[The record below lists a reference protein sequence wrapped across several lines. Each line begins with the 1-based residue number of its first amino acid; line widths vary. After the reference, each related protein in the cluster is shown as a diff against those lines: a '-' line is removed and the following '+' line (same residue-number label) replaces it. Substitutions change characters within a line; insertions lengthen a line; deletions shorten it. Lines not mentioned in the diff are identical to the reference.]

1 MGIGPFAIATSAQGA
16 AILEA
21 YAFLTVASASSLIAA
36 AALSERQDAIGQL
49 RDSREQ
55 YRNVVETA
63 TDPIVTIDSRNRI
76 RFANSA
82 TERVFGF
89 SRGELLGR
97 DLTLLVP
104 GAKNTGARKDGREIP
119 LEVSSGRVVEP
130 GAELTLILRDIS
142 EKRAAERALETLE
155 EQYRQAQK
163 MESIGQ
169 LAGGIAHD
177 FNNLLTVVQ
186 VNCELLLERLE
197 QTSDLRPELAQIHAA
212 AQRAASLTRQL
223 LAFSRRQLLEPRVM
237 SLADSLQDIEPMLNR
252 LLGEHVITRLSVP
265 QPVGPVLADPGQIE
279 QVLLNLAINAR
290 DAMPGGGLLTIAL
303 TEVTIDAADAL
314 LADVRP
320 GPYARLEVTDTGFGM
335 DEQTAARVFEPFF
348 TTKPMGRGTGLG
360 LSTAHGIVK
369 QSGGGIRVRSR
380 PGEGATFEVL
390 LPRVEGPVDRGRR
403 RAEPAAA
410 GPTRDLVL
418 VVEDEQDVGRLAR
431 RILERHGYRV
441 LLAASP
447 REALDVAAREP
458 GIDLLLT
465 DVVLPEMSG
474 RRLADQLLLTHPQL
488 RVVYMSGYTDDALSD
503 HGVLE
508 SGTAFVEKPFT
519 SEVLV
524 SKLRAEMRERRQP

>member
-1 MGIGPFAIATSAQGA
+1 VGPFAIATTTGGA

-21 YAFLTVASASSLIAA
+21 YAFLAVASASSLIAA
-36 AALSERQDAIGQL
+36 AALSEREDAIGQL

-76 RFANSA
+76 QFANSA

-89 SRGELLGR
+89 PREEVLGR

-104 GAKNTGARKDGREIP
+104 GVTNRGVRKDGREIP
-119 LEVSSGRVVEP
+119 LEVSRGRVVEP
-130 GAELTLILRDIS
+130 GSALTLILRDIS
-142 EKRAAERALETLE
+142 EKLAAERALETLE

-186 VNCELLLERLE
+186 VNCEMLLEQLE
-197 QTSDLRPELAQIHAA
+197 PASDLRPEVVQIHAA

-237 SLADSLQDIEPMLNR
+237 SLANSLQDIEPMLRR
-252 LLGEHVITRLSVP
+252 LLGEHVTVRLSVP

-279 QVLLNLAINAR
+279 QVLMNLAINAR
-290 DAMPGGGLLTIAL
+290 DAMPGGGILTLQL
-303 TEVTIDAADAL
+303 TEVTLDAAEAL
-314 LADVRP
+314 VADVAP
-320 GPYARLEVTDTGFGM
+320 GRYARLDVTDTGFGM
-335 DEQTAARVFEPFF
+335 DDGTAARVFEPFF

-360 LSTAHGIVK
+360 LSTVHGIVK

-380 PGEGATFEVL
+380 PGEGSTFEVL
-390 LPRVEGPVDRGRR
+390 LPRVDGAVERGRR
-403 RAEPAAA
+403 RIAQVAAEPA
-410 GPTRDLVL
+410 RELVL

-431 RILERHGYRV
+431 RILERHGFRV
-441 LLAASP
+441 LLAGAPS
-447 REALDVAAREP
+447 EALEIARREP
-458 GIDLLLT
+458 AIDLLLT

-474 RRLADQLLLTHPQL
+474 RVLADRLRQTHPAL

-508 SGTAFVEKPFT
+508 PGTAFVEKPFT
-519 SEVLV
+519 SEALV
-524 SKLRAEMRERRQP
+524 AKLRAEMRDRRET